1 MAAPIQDFQR
11 VLRTVFKFART
22 ISYSL
27 IVIMAVFMAFRVVE
41 VYVFFADIHAWL
53 GVAFLAVFFAALT
66 WFVGRPLY
74 QFMRMPA
81 ALKPPSL
88 PPISE
93 RTARDLGKHLRFVER
108 YLQSL
113 LENPEWDGDPKD
125 VESAVAQVSVL
136 RDETAQA
143 DNAQVAALSD
153 RIKKLERDTVE
164 RLLAPLDVKARKV
177 IRQEALGVGIATAIS
192 WNGTIDAFIVL
203 WRNCNLI
210 SRIAR
215 IYYGR
220 PGARGTLS
228 ILRDVSAAV
237 IAGAYL
243 QDLSE
248 AAGSAL
254 GGVFGKTV
262 GALGGPLLDGGLNG
276 VATLRIAYVAKA
288 RCRSFQAW
296 NEKTRGEAMRGAF
309 KEAAVLSRDLVAEII
324 RTVGGGLW
332 KVPQKAVSKLVD
344 AVGGFFKKTAPGTD
358 GEAAPAGA

>member
-22 ISYSL
+22 VSYSL
-27 IVIMAVFMAFRVVE
+27 IVLMAVFLAFRVAE
-41 VYVFFADIHAWL
+41 VYAFLADLNTWL
-53 GVAFLAVFFAALT
+53 GVLFLVAFFAALG
-66 WFVGRPLY
+66 WFVVRPVLL
-74 QFMRMPA
+74 FLRMPA
-81 ALKPPSL
+81 ALRPPEL
-88 PPISE
+88 PPIGE
-93 RTARDLGKHLRFVER
+93 RTAAHLKKHLDFVER
-108 YLQSL
+108 YLASL
-113 LENPEWDGDPKD
+113 TENPEWTGDP
-125 VESAVAQVSVL
+125 VEVDAAIAQVRGL
-136 RDETAQA
+136 REETAEA
-143 DNAQVAALSD
+143 SPTQVAALSD
-153 RIKKLERDTVE
+153 RIRTLENQTIS
-164 RLLAPLDVKARKV
+164 RLLAPLDTKVRTV
-177 IRQEALGVGIATAIS
+177 IRQEALGVGIATAVS
-192 WNGTIDAFIVL
+192 WNGTVDAFIVL

-254 GGVFGKTV
+254 GGVFGKTA

-276 VATLRIAYVAKA
+276 VATLRIGYVAKA
-288 RCRSFQAW
+288 RCRSFTAW
-296 NEKTRGEAMRGAF
+296 NEATRVGAMSAAF
-309 KEAAVLSRDLVAEII
+309 KEAALQSKDLVAEII

-332 KVPQKAVSKLVD
+332 KVPSKAVTKLIDSV
-344 AVGGFFKKTAPGTD
+344 AGYFKKTEPD
-358 GEAAPAGA
+358 GGGLPATTG